1 MNEMWRTTHGDVVSV
16 FTRGRLRARWYWH
29 VQSSNNWE
37 IVEQGEG
44 YSRRIDAV
52 TAAERH
58 HPRVE
63 AWSPDLRKRP

>member
-1 MNEMWRTTHGDVVSV
+1 MNEAWSTTHGDRVNV
-16 FTRGRLRARWYWH
+16 FQRLGLRGTKWRYDVTA
-29 VQSSNNWE
+29 SNGE
-37 IVEQGEG
+37 IVEWGEA

-63 AWSPDLRKRP
+63 S